1 MISRIVHNLIPE
13 NRAVEKDRQRSEET
27 VMVQCRKENLIHFAV
42 TIISKDRPGIVAD
55 VTEVLFKLGC
65 NIEDSSCT
73 MLGGDFAM
81 ILIVSHEK
89 PFAKAKLTD
98 EFKVLH
104 ERTGLATYVRT
115 LSEAEICPVGD
126 EGELC
131 LISVY
136 GSDQPGIVFRVTR
149 TLADHRVNISDLN
162 TKLIG
167 TIEEPVYVLMLE
179 ATLPDCLTIEGVS
192 ALLENLRKELQVEI
206 TVRSITPVSL

>member
-1 MISRIVHNLIPE
+1 MPH
-13 NRAVEKDRQRSEET
+13 
-27 VMVQCRKENLIHFAV
+27 CRKENLIHFAV

-55 VTEVLFKLGC
+55 VTEALFRLGC

-89 PFAKAKLTD
+89 PFSKSRLVD
-98 EFKVLH
+98 EFKGLH
-104 ERTGLATYVRT
+104 ERTGLVTYVRT
-115 LSEAEICPVGD
+115 LSEEEVCPVQEG
-126 EGELC
+126 GELC

-136 GSDQPGIVFRVTR
+136 GSDQPGIVYRVTR
-149 TLADHRVNISDLN
+149 ALADRKVNISDLN

-167 TIEEPVYVLMLE
+167 TLEEPVYVLMLE
-179 ATLPDCLTIEGVS
+179 AAIPQGLTVEGVS
-192 ALLENLRKELQVEI
+192 GLLENLREELRVEI